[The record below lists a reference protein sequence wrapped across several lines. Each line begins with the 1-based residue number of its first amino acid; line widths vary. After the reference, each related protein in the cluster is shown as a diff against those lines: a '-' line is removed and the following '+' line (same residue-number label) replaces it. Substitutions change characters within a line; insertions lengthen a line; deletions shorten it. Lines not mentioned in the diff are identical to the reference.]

1 MSTYMQLIIEVTTG
15 DDLVL
20 DPLKKNERIDIQV
33 GPGVIGLG
41 RLDTVEAR
49 VQSVHYIPEE
59 EIE

>member
-49 VQSVHYIPEE
+49 VQSVYYIPEE